1 MNKLKSKLRGFTLLE
16 LIVVLAIIS
25 VLIATIIPAMNAY
38 IRESKMNSANEKAQ
52 EIYMATQEYLVQLQL
67 KGKDAKDYFGKE
79 SDSSDG
85 GSMVGGIGGII
96 SADGT
101 ITMKRDGL
109 TGADTA
115 NNKPKEAVKEI
126 FGRLSA
132 DYEGA
137 FVISVYPDTYICR
150 YVVYTNEK
158 PVGTST
164 DKFNYYG
171 ALTVG
176 DNKGTLFD
184 KKFGQSVSDDS
195 QEYHTLYS
203 PSCKYIGQYPYAA
216 LS

>member
-101 ITMKRDGL
+101 ITMKRNGL
-109 TGADTA
+109 TGADTT
-115 NNKPKEAVKEI
+115 NNKPEEAVREI
-126 FGRLSA
+126 FSRLSA

-150 YVVYTNEK
+150 YVAYTNEK
-158 PVGTST
+158 PVGSST
-164 DKFNYYG
+164 DEFNYTG

-176 DNKGTLFD
+176 DNKASIFT
-184 KKFGQSVSDDS
+184 KKFGTDVSDNS
-195 QEYHTLYS
+195 QEYHTLYVNGVR
-203 PSCKYIGQYPYAA
+203 YIGQYPYAK